1 MTDNKS
7 GEILIIEDDK
17 DINDLLATALSKPD
31 IGQGRHGQ
39 AQRESFCL
47 SWKGKLM
54 RLCYW
59 I

>member
-1 MTDNKS
+1 MTDNKY

-17 DINDLLATALSKPD
+17 DINDLLATALSK
-31 IGQGRHGQ
+31 GQDRHGQ

-47 SWKGKLM
+47 SWTGKLM

>member
-17 DINDLLATALSKPD
+17 DINDLLATALSKAD
-31 IGQGRHGQ
+31 IEQDRHGQ

-47 SWKGKLM
+47 GWTWKPM

>member
-17 DINDLLATALSKPD
+17 DINDLLATALQKPD

-39 AQRESFCL
+39 AQRESFYL
-47 SWKGKLM
+47 SWTWKPM